1 MDCPEEL
8 FEEVKCM
15 STEYSA
21 IRSGFSKW
29 RSFKYKSERYPDD
42 DISIQKISEE
52 KYFLIYSK
60 SRNII
65 QGILYSSVQKR
76 LSVKQS
82 KLVFFAIRRLWEL
95 INPFHLSGI
104 SRRVYHRLFTFI
116 YFNYLNCTSE
126 SLHSEEYAFED
137 TEVDF
142 RGQSS
147 LGFIEFYQGLFE
159 VTDYFTK
166 SYLVSENA
174 RFVNTLTDKLI
185 SNFWFNGL
193 DLHSRI
199 HIEFE
204 KPLMVG
210 WMSVFLKLPK
220 KNVTLLSQNKVKVS
234 QRLLN
239 KPEHIIDKSENVI
252 LEKRINK
259 LVRMQSVPIKYI
271 VLNRTSQSPE
281 RNWKARPS
289 TRGRP
294 QQKRTMKFRR
304 NSNILEDVIEG
315 RKSKNFSQTQEIFFS
330 LYQ

>member
-1 MDCPEEL
+1 MAI
-8 FEEVKCM
+8 
-15 STEYSA
+15 EYSA

-29 RSFKYKSERYPDD
+29 RSFKYKSERFPDNE
-42 DISIQKISEE
+42 ISIQKISDE

-65 QGILYSSVQKR
+65 QGILYSSIEKR
-76 LSVKQS
+76 LSIKQS

-95 INPFHLSGI
+95 LNPFHLSGI
-104 SRRVYHRLFTFI
+104 NHKVYHRLLTFI

-126 SLHSEEYAFED
+126 SLHSEEYAIED

-147 LGFIEFYQGLFE
+147 LGFIEFYQGVFE
-159 VTDYFTK
+159 CTDYFTK
-166 SYLVSENA
+166 SYLISEYS
-174 RFVNTLTDKLI
+174 RFINTLTEKLI

-199 HIEFE
+199 HIEYE
-204 KPLMVG
+204 KAPLSP
-210 WMSVFLKLPK
+210 WMTTYLKPPK
-220 KNVTLLSQNKVKVS
+220 KNQTLLNQNKVKVS

-239 KPEHIIDKSENVI
+239 KPEHIIDKSENII

-259 LVRMQSVPIKYI
+259 LSRMQSVPIKYI

-281 RNWKARPS
+281 RNVRSRPG
-289 TRGRP
+289 TRGKP

-304 NSNILEDVIEG
+304 NSNILEDVIEK
-315 RKSKNFSQTQEIFFS
+315 RKPKEFSQTQEVFLS
-330 LYQ
+330 LFQ